1 MIGKSLKKIIEQLL
15 LMFYMLK
22 QNPTYISKHNSNR
35 ENQVILLM
43 ISQGEGWYYL
53 AVKRLSAILS
63 GITSKH
69 HGDFYCLNCLHSFA
83 TENKRKSR
91 KKVCENKIF
100 CNVIMPSKDTKILE
114 FNQYKK
120 SNKAP
125 FVIYAD
131 LECLI
136 EKIDGCK
143 NNLENSFTTK
153 VGKHIP
159 SGFSV
164 STICSFKGIENKL
177 DVCRGEDCLKKF
189 WECLIDHTMK
199 VINFKKGKMKLS
211 TKEQ

>member
-1 MIGKSLKKIIEQLL
+1 
-15 LMFYMLK
+15 
-22 QNPTYISKHNSNR
+22 
-35 ENQVILLM
+35 
-43 ISQGEGWYYL
+43 
-53 AVKRLSAILS
+53 
-63 GITSKH
+63 
-69 HGDFYCLNCLHSFA
+69 
-83 TENKRKSR
+83 
-91 KKVCENKIF
+91 
-100 CNVIMPSKDTKILE
+100 MPSKDTKTLE

-120 SNKAP
+120 SDKAP

-136 EKIDGCK
+136 EKTDGRK
-143 NNLENSFTTK
+143 NILENSFTTK

-177 DVCRGEDCLKKF
+177 DVCRGEDCMKKF

-211 TKEQ
+211 TKEQQKSYENVKICYICKRNFEDKYLNNKKYREFRNRCYYTGEYRGAAHSVCNLKYSVPKEIPISFSNGSNYDYNFIIKKLTGEI